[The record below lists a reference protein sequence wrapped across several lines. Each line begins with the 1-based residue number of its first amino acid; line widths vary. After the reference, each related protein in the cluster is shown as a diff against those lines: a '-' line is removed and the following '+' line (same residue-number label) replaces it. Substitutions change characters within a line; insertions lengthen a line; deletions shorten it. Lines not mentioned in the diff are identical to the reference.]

1 MYNYEGKT
9 NARLR
14 PTEDKKKAKGKEKAQ
29 TQMESLREKK
39 NVEKLTGRQKK
50 K

>member
-14 PTEDKKKAKGKEKAQ
+14 PTDDKKKAKGKEKVQ

-39 NVEKLTGRQKK
+39 CRKVNWEREKK
-50 K
+50 